1 MSEYLLIKLSQ
12 VISFSADKLIK
23 LVHSLKTGVE
33 NKREKKMSNILDGIN
48 QRTQLVGKNRLELLM
63 FRLEDG
69 ELYGINVF
77 KVREVI
83 RCPSLTTV
91 HSAHSVVRGVAT
103 IRNCT
108 LSVIDL
114 GLAIQGPAIDQENE
128 SYVIIT
134 EFNRSIQGFMVS
146 SVEHIVNL
154 KWEDIRLPPAGTDTD
169 SYINAV
175 TSVDGKLIQLVDVE
189 HVLTEVVGA
198 PEMVSSD
205 ITESVCIE
213 KNQVRHVLV
222 VDDSKVARNQIS
234 KALEQIGVECTT
246 FNDGALALAQLKSWA
261 REDIPVSNR
270 IAMVI
275 SDIEMP
281 EMDGYTL
288 TSEIRRDPSLKDLY
302 VLLHS
307 SLSGIFNETMVKKV
321 GANRFIPKFS
331 ADELVKEI
339 LPIIQKS
346 TLSGSE
352 AA

>member
-1 MSEYLLIKLSQ
+1 MIN
-12 VISFSADKLIK
+12 V
-23 LVHSLKTGVE
+23 
-33 NKREKKMSNILDGIN
+33 LDGIN
-48 QRTQLVGKNRLELLM
+48 RRTQLVGKNRLELLL

-83 RCPSLTTV
+83 NCPQLTTV
-91 HSAHSVVRGVAT
+91 HSAHSVVRGVT
-103 IRNCT
+103 NIRNRT
-108 LSVIDL
+108 LSIIDL
-114 GLAIQGPAIDQENE
+114 GLAIKGPSIEQEKD

-146 SVEHIVNL
+146 SVENIVNL
-154 KWEDIRLPPAGTDTD
+154 RWEDVRLPPEGADTD

-175 TSVDGKLIQLVDVE
+175 TNIDNELVQLVDVE
-189 HVLTEVVGA
+189 HVLMEVIGA
-198 PEMVSSD
+198 SEMVSSP
-205 ITESVCIE
+205 ITESLCIE
-213 KNQVRHVLV
+213 EGQARSVMV
-222 VDDSKVARNQIS
+222 VDDSKVARSQIS
-234 KALEQIGVECTT
+234 RALEQVGVECLVL
-246 FNDGALALAQLKSWA
+246 NDGKRALEQLKAWA
-261 REDIPVSNR
+261 KDDVPVMDR

-288 TSEIRRDPSLKDLY
+288 TSEIRRDPRLKDLY

-307 SLSGIFNETMVKKV
+307 SLSGGFNESMVQKV

-339 LPIIQKS
+339 LPIIQQAGGRDS
-346 TLSGSE
+346 R

>member
-1 MSEYLLIKLSQ
+1 
-12 VISFSADKLIK
+12 
-23 LVHSLKTGVE
+23 
-33 NKREKKMSNILDGIN
+33 MSNILDGIN

-63 FRLEDG
+63 FRLGDG

-83 RCPSLTTV
+83 RCPKLTTV
-91 HSAHSVVRGVAT
+91 HSSHTVVRGVANV
-103 IRNCT
+103 RNHT
-108 LSVIDL
+108 LSVMDL
-114 GLAIQGPAIDQENE
+114 GLAIKGPAVNEEDE

-154 KWEDIRLPPAGTDTD
+154 KWEDIRLPPAGTDVD

-175 TSVDGKLIQLVDVE
+175 TTVNGKLVQLIDVE
-189 HVLTEVVGA
+189 QVLTEVVGT
-198 PEMVSSD
+198 PEMVSSS
-205 ITESVCIE
+205 ITEAINIE
-213 KNQVRHVLV
+213 EDQVRHILV

-234 KALEQIGVECTT
+234 SALKQIGVECTT
-246 FNDGALALAQLKSWA
+246 FNNGVLALEQLQAWAKS
-261 REDIPVSNR
+261 DIPINSR

-288 TSEIRRDPSLKDLY
+288 TSEIRRDPCLKDLY

-307 SLSGIFNETMVKKV
+307 SLSGVFNETMVKKV
-321 GANRFIPKFS
+321 GANRFVPKFS
-331 ADELVKEI
+331 ADELVKVI
-339 LPIIQKS
+339 LPIIEK
-346 TLSGSE
+346 TDDIDAK

>member
-1 MSEYLLIKLSQ
+1 M
-12 VISFSADKLIK
+12 
-23 LVHSLKTGVE
+23 G
-33 NKREKKMSNILDGIN
+33 NILDDIN

-83 RCPSLTTV
+83 RCPDLTTV
-91 HSAHSVVRGVAT
+91 HSAHAVIRGVANV
-103 IRNCT
+103 RNRT
-108 LSVIDL
+108 LSIIDL
-114 GLAIQGPAIDQENE
+114 GLAILAPAVQDEKE

-146 SVEHIVNL
+146 SVERIINL
-154 KWEDIRLPPAGTDTD
+154 KWEDIRLPPAGTNTD

-175 TSVDGKLIQLVDVE
+175 TNVDGQLVQLIDVE
-189 HVLTEVVGA
+189 HVLTEVVGT
-198 PEMVSSD
+198 PEMVSSS

-213 KNQVRHVLV
+213 EGQVRHILV
-222 VDDSKVARNQIS
+222 VDDSRVARNQIC
-234 KALEQIGVECTT
+234 KALEQVDVECTT
-246 FNDGALALAQLKSWA
+246 LNDGAQALQQLKTWA
-261 REDIPVSNR
+261 QSDVPISNR

-288 TSEIRRDPSLKDLY
+288 TSEIRRDPRLKDLY

-307 SLSGIFNETMVKKV
+307 SLSGVFNETMVKKV

-339 LPIIQKS
+339 LPIIQKTS
-346 TLSGSE
+346 NETYR

>member
-1 MSEYLLIKLSQ
+1 
-12 VISFSADKLIK
+12 
-23 LVHSLKTGVE
+23 
-33 NKREKKMSNILDGIN
+33 MSNILDGIN

-63 FRLEDG
+63 FRLGDG

-83 RCPSLTTV
+83 RCPKLTTV
-91 HSAHSVVRGVAT
+91 HSSHAVVRGVANV
-103 IRNCT
+103 RNHT
-108 LSVIDL
+108 LSVMDL
-114 GLAIQGPAIDQENE
+114 GLAIKGPAVNDEDE

-154 KWEDIRLPPAGTDTD
+154 KWEDIRLPPAGTDVD

-175 TSVDGKLIQLVDVE
+175 TTVNGKLVQLIDVE
-189 HVLTEVVGA
+189 QVLTEVVGT
-198 PEMVSSD
+198 PEMVSSS
-205 ITESVCIE
+205 ITETISIE
-213 KNQVRHVLV
+213 ENQVRHILV

-234 KALEQIGVECTT
+234 SALKQIGVECTT
-246 FNDGALALAQLKSWA
+246 FNNGVLALEQLQAWAKS
-261 REDIPVSNR
+261 DTPISSR

-288 TSEIRRDPSLKDLY
+288 TSEIRRDPCLKDLY

-307 SLSGIFNETMVKKV
+307 SLSGVFNETMVKKV
-321 GANRFIPKFS
+321 GANRFVPKFS
-331 ADELVKEI
+331 ADELVKVI
-339 LPIIQKS
+339 LPIIEK
-346 TLSGSE
+346 TDDIDAK

>member
-1 MSEYLLIKLSQ
+1 
-12 VISFSADKLIK
+12 
-23 LVHSLKTGVE
+23 
-33 NKREKKMSNILDGIN
+33 MSNILDGIN

-63 FRLEDG
+63 FRLADG

-83 RCPSLTTV
+83 RCPKLTIV
-91 HSAHSVVRGVAT
+91 HSAHVVVRGVANV
-103 IRNCT
+103 RNRT
-108 LSVIDL
+108 LSVLDL
-114 GLAIQGPAIDQENE
+114 GMAIKGPAIEDEND
-128 SYVIIT
+128 SYIIIT
-134 EFNRSIQGFMVS
+134 EFNRSIQGFMVP
-146 SVEHIVNL
+146 SVERIVNL
-154 KWEDIRLPPAGTDTD
+154 KWEDIRLPPAGADAD

-175 TSVDGKLIQLVDVE
+175 TSVDDKLIQLIDVE

-213 KNQVRHVLV
+213 ENQVRHVLV

-234 KALEQIGVECTT
+234 KALGQIGVKCTT
-246 FNDGALALAQLKSWA
+246 LNDGVEALKQLKAWSK
-261 REDIPVSNR
+261 DDTPISSR

-288 TSEIRRDPSLKDLY
+288 TSEIRRDPCLKDLY

-307 SLSGIFNETMVKKV
+307 SLSGVFNETMVKKV

-339 LPIIQKS
+339 LPIVQRTGDKKS
-346 TLSGSE
+346 V

>member
-1 MSEYLLIKLSQ
+1 M
-12 VISFSADKLIK
+12 D
-23 LVHSLKTGVE
+23 
-33 NKREKKMSNILDGIN
+33 NILDGIN

-63 FRLEDG
+63 FRLADG

-83 RCPSLTTV
+83 RCPKLTIV
-91 HSAHSVVRGVAT
+91 HSAHAVVRGVAN
-103 IRNCT
+103 IRNRT

-114 GLAIQGPAIDQENE
+114 GLAIQGPAIQQEND

-146 SVEHIVNL
+146 SVEHIVNM
-154 KWEDIRLPPAGTDTD
+154 KWEDIRLPPAGTNVD

-175 TSVDGKLIQLVDVE
+175 TSVDNKLVQLIDVE
-189 HVLTEVVGA
+189 QVLTEVVGV
-198 PEMVSSD
+198 PEIVSSD
-205 ITESVCIE
+205 ITDSVHIE
-213 KNQVRHVLV
+213 EDQVRHVLV

-234 KALEQIGVECTT
+234 KALEQVGVQCTT
-246 FNDGALALAQLKSWA
+246 FNDGALALAQLKTWA
-261 REDIPVSNR
+261 SDDTPISDR
-270 IAMVI
+270 ISLII

-288 TSEIRRDPSLKDLY
+288 TSEIRRDPCLKELY

-307 SLSGIFNETMVKKV
+307 SLSGVFNETMVKKV

-339 LPIIQKS
+339 LPIVQRTNNPAS
-346 TLSGSE
+346 Q

>member
-1 MSEYLLIKLSQ
+1 
-12 VISFSADKLIK
+12 
-23 LVHSLKTGVE
+23 
-33 NKREKKMSNILDGIN
+33 MSNILDDIN

-83 RCPSLTTV
+83 RCPKLTTV
-91 HSAHSVVRGVAT
+91 HSAHPVVRGVAN
-103 IRNCT
+103 IRNKT
-108 LSVIDL
+108 LSVMDL
-114 GLAIQGPAIDQENE
+114 SLSIRGPSIEQKEE

-154 KWEDIRLPPAGTDTD
+154 KWEDIRLPPAGADAE

-175 TSVDGKLIQLVDVE
+175 TNVNGKLVQLIDVE

-198 PEMVSSD
+198 PEMVSSS
-205 ITESVCIE
+205 IAETVCIE
-213 KNQVRHVLV
+213 EHQVRHVLV

-234 KALEQIGVECTT
+234 KALGQVGIECTLL
-246 FNDGALALAQLKSWA
+246 NDGAIALEQLKTWSQS
-261 REDIPVSNR
+261 DTPINDR
-270 IAMVI
+270 ISMII

-288 TSEIRRDPSLKDLY
+288 TSEIRRDPRLKDLY

-307 SLSGIFNETMVKKV
+307 SLSGVFNETMVKKV
-321 GANRFIPKFS
+321 GANRFVPKFS

-346 TLSGSE
+346 GNQTSE

>member
-1 MSEYLLIKLSQ
+1 M
-12 VISFSADKLIK
+12 
-23 LVHSLKTGVE
+23 G
-33 NKREKKMSNILDGIN
+33 NIFDGIN

-83 RCPSLTTV
+83 RCPKLTTI
-91 HSAHSVVRGVAT
+91 HSAHSVVRGVAN
-103 IRNCT
+103 IRNRT

-114 GLAIQGPAIDQENE
+114 GLAIQGPAIEHEDD

-154 KWEDIRLPPAGTDTD
+154 KWEDIRLPPAGADAD

-175 TSVDGKLIQLVDVE
+175 TNVDNKLVQLIDVE
-189 HVLTEVVGA
+189 CVLTEVVGV

-213 KNQVRHVLV
+213 ENQVRHVLV
-222 VDDSKVARNQIS
+222 VDDSKVARNQIC
-234 KALEQIGVECTT
+234 KALEQIGVKCTT
-246 FNDGALALAQLKSWA
+246 FNDGSLALAQLKAWS
-261 REDIPVSNR
+261 RDDMPISNR

-288 TSEIRRDPSLKDLY
+288 TSEIRRDPALKDLY

-307 SLSGIFNETMVKKV
+307 SLSGVFNETMVKKV
-321 GANRFIPKFS
+321 GANRLIPKFS

-339 LPIIQKS
+339 LPIVQRT
-346 TLSGSE
+346 TLPGSR

>member
-1 MSEYLLIKLSQ
+1 
-12 VISFSADKLIK
+12 
-23 LVHSLKTGVE
+23 
-33 NKREKKMSNILDGIN
+33 MSNILDGIN

-83 RCPSLTTV
+83 RCPQLTTV
-91 HSAHSVVRGVAT
+91 HSSHSVVRGVANV
-103 IRNCT
+103 RNKT
-108 LSVIDL
+108 LSVLDL
-114 GLAIQGPAIDQENE
+114 SLAIKGPEIEQKGE

-154 KWEDIRLPPAGTDTD
+154 KWEDIRLPPAGTHAE

-175 TSVDGKLIQLVDVE
+175 TNVDGKLVQLIDVE
-189 HVLTEVVGA
+189 HVLTEVVGT
-198 PEMVSSD
+198 PEIVSSD
-205 ITESVCIE
+205 ITESVNIE
-213 KNQVRHVLV
+213 EHQVRHVLV
-222 VDDSKVARNQIS
+222 VDDSKVARNQIC
-234 KALEQIGVECTT
+234 KALEQVGVKCTT
-246 FNDGALALAQLKSWA
+246 LNDGALALKQLKAWSKD
-261 REDIPVSNR
+261 ESISNR

-288 TSEIRRDPSLKDLY
+288 TSEIRRDPRLKDLY

-321 GANRFIPKFS
+321 GANRFVPKFS
-331 ADELVKEI
+331 ADELVKVI
-339 LPIIQKS
+339 LPIIQKENS
-346 TLSGSE
+346 PTSNMTSDKTSE